1 MIENTKLT
9 ALVASRICHDMVE
22 PMSAIIQGLEMIK
35 DGDGKADPDAL
46 SLLDHGVGK
55 AWAKLEF
62 FRFAMAGAMTEGDS
76 ELEEGRAVAIKLYG
90 VLKPELVWSAPPV
103 KMPRPAVRVIVNLLL
118 IANECLPRG
127 GKVELTAAKQGDG
140 GEVVVTATGPRAK
153 LKDATAAALR
163 GEGEEVAPVLPAG
176 TLVGQAHPGFVHE
189 DGRLQG
195 LPGPLAAQAAGG
207 DPPQLRVDEGHELVG
222 GDRVAMLPSLEQSS
236 EPTVFGRHDA
246 RL

>member
-35 DGDGKADPDAL
+35 GGDGKTDPDAL

-62 FRFAMAGAMTEGDS
+62 FRFAMAGAMAEGDS
-76 ELEEGRAVAIKLYG
+76 ELEEGRAVAIKLYS
-90 VLKPELVWSAPPV
+90 VLKPDLVWSAPAV
-103 KMPRPAVRVIVNLLL
+103 AMPRPAVRVIVNLLL

-127 GKVELTAAKQGDG
+127 GKVEITAAKHGEG
-140 GEVVVTATGPRAK
+140 GEIVVSATGPRAK

-163 GEGEEVAPVLPAG
+163 GEGDELTGHTIQP
-176 TLVGQAHPGFVHE
+176 TLTGLLA
-189 DGRLQG
+189 RQG
-195 LPGPLAAQAAGG
+195 GVELTARESQ
-207 DPPQLRVDEGHELVG
+207 DRVDLV
-222 GDRVAMLPSLEQSS
+222 
-236 EPTVFGRHDA
+236 A
-246 RL
+246 RSAAFRL

>member
-35 DGDGKADPDAL
+35 GGDGKADPDAV

-62 FRFAMAGAMTEGDS
+62 FRFAMAGAMAEGES
-76 ELEEGRAVAIKLYG
+76 TLEEGHAVADKLYS
-90 VLKPELVWSAPPV
+90 VLKPELIWSAPAV
-103 KMPRPAVRVIVNLLL
+103 TMPRPAVRVIVNLLL

-127 GKVELTAAKQGDG
+127 GTVEITASKQGDV

-153 LKDATAAALR
+153 LKEATLQALNGQGDELTGHTIQPTLTGLLASQGGVELSARETPDDPEGKIELIARSAAF
-163 GEGEEVAPVLPAG
+163 
-176 TLVGQAHPGFVHE
+176 TL
-189 DGRLQG
+189 
-195 LPGPLAAQAAGG
+195 
-207 DPPQLRVDEGHELVG
+207 
-222 GDRVAMLPSLEQSS
+222 
-236 EPTVFGRHDA
+236 
-246 RL
+246 

>member
-35 DGDGKADPDAL
+35 DGDGKPDPDAL

-62 FRFAMAGAMTEGDS
+62 FRFAMAGAVAEGDS
-76 ELEEGRAVAIKLYG
+76 ELEEGRAVAIKLYS
-90 VLKPELVWSAPPV
+90 VLKPELVWSAPAV
-103 KMPRPAVRVIVNLLL
+103 AMPRPAVRVIVNLLL

-127 GKVELTAAKQGDG
+127 GKVEITAAKQADG

-153 LKDATAAALR
+153 LREATAQALR
-163 GEGEEVAPVLPAG
+163 GEGEELTGHTIQPTLTGLLARQGGVELTARESEEKIELIARSPAFK
-176 TLVGQAHPGFVHE
+176 L
-189 DGRLQG
+189 
-195 LPGPLAAQAAGG
+195 
-207 DPPQLRVDEGHELVG
+207 
-222 GDRVAMLPSLEQSS
+222 
-236 EPTVFGRHDA
+236 
-246 RL
+246 

>member
-35 DGDGKADPDAL
+35 DGDGKPDPDAL

-62 FRFAMAGAMTEGDS
+62 FRFAMAGAMAEGES
-76 ELEEGRAVAIKLYG
+76 ELEEGHPVATKLYS
-90 VLKPELVWSAPPV
+90 VLKADLVWSAPSV

-127 GKVELTAAKQGDG
+127 GKVEITASKQGDG
-140 GEVVVTATGPRAK
+140 GEVIVTASGPRAK
-153 LKDATAAALR
+153 LKEATSLALHGQGEDLNGHTIQPTLTGLLARQGGVELSARETAGETENKIELIARSAAFKL
-163 GEGEEVAPVLPAG
+163 
-176 TLVGQAHPGFVHE
+176 
-189 DGRLQG
+189 
-195 LPGPLAAQAAGG
+195 
-207 DPPQLRVDEGHELVG
+207 
-222 GDRVAMLPSLEQSS
+222 
-236 EPTVFGRHDA
+236 
-246 RL
+246 